1 MIASSSVLFRNSVF
15 FFGNEKFIFPL
26 PSWFRNSVFF
36 GGGVKRNSFSALLFR
51 NSGKSFCFKLYR
63 YFVIQVYCITNR
75 NPGAL
80 KTYLLI
86 HITQSEL

>member
-36 GGGVKRNSFSALLFR
+36 GGGKKKFIFRIIVPKFRKIFLFQIIPLLCHT
-51 NSGKSFCFKLYR
+51 SILHHK
-63 YFVIQVYCITNR
+63 
-75 NPGAL
+75 
-80 KTYLLI
+80 
-86 HITQSEL
+86 